1 MSGLAFCTTRE
12 QMADGAFSALLL
24 RQMVS
29 RRMKNLTDSEYTA
42 AIEYTARKYHLPQRA
57 GHLDLD
63 HISIGRMD
71 YIAEIVAEA
80 VGQDRLSRS
89 TLEIARNDRE
99 IETSG
104 KQERNETA

>member
-1 MSGLAFCTTRE
+1 
-12 QMADGAFSALLL
+12 
-24 RQMVS
+24 MVS
-29 RRMKNLTDSEYTA
+29 RRVKNLTDSEYTA

>member
-1 MSGLAFCTTRE
+1 
-12 QMADGAFSALLL
+12 
-24 RQMVS
+24 
-29 RRMKNLTDSEYTA
+29 
-42 AIEYTARKYHLPQRA
+42 
-57 GHLDLD
+57 
-63 HISIGRMD
+63 MD

>member
-1 MSGLAFCTTRE
+1 MSRLHFAQPVSKWPARILSAVTPSDGQPARE
-12 QMADGAFSALLL
+12 ESH
-24 RQMVS
+24 RQRVHC
-29 RRMKNLTDSEYTA
+29 RHR
-42 AIEYTARKYHLPQRA
+42 ITARKHHLPQRA